1 MAHVLT
7 DAEKREKLHDVL
19 DGFETAMLVTRTP
32 EGVLRS
38 RPLSI
43 ARKRGDDRLYFS
55 TAIDTGKVAELED
68 DPHVNLALQS
78 RTRFA
83 SVSGRARLSRDRAL
97 IDELWSEGWKIW
109 FPQGKD
115 DPSLAIVIVEPEEA
129 TYWDAGGAAGL
140 RYLFESAKAYL
151 KGERP
156 PSDDDERRTA
166 HVKVSTRS

>member
-1 MAHVLT
+1 MAHILS
-7 DAEKREKLHDVL
+7 DAEKLEKLHDVL
-19 DGFETAMLVTRTP
+19 GGFETAMLVTRTP

-38 RPLSI
+38 RPLSL

-55 TAIDTGKVAELED
+55 TAAETEKVAELEG
-68 DPHVNLALQS
+68 DPHVNVAMQS

-115 DPSLAIVIVEPEEA
+115 DPTLAIVIVEPEEA
-129 TYWDAGGAAGL
+129 TYWDAGGTSGL
-140 RYLFESAKAYL
+140 RYLFESAKAYVT
-151 KGERP
+151 GERP
-156 PSDDDERRTA
+156 SSDEDERRTA
-166 HVKVSTRS
+166 HVKL